1 MSICPDYYTLNQL
14 LTNRLFRIPDYQRVY
29 SWQDQHRGAMFN
41 DIRSLRNMPA
51 DSFHFMA
58 TVVEVKRHETKIVD
72 KVYDHIEIVDGQQ
85 RITTL
90 VLLIKAIEQGLRCEI
105 PDENESAKELQEL
118 LVKEDEA
125 SLILL
130 QTNHD
135 RSQYFTDFLK
145 SGGYPSVD
153 EATTLADRE
162 LLKAI
167 EDCESFLKEWN
178 DLIELLEIIK
188 HNLTFVYYEIDY
200 KPAVYTVFETLNDRG
215 LDVSWLDKLKTRL
228 MWVAF
233 TNNHGNND
241 EHIDT
246 LQDIWGCIYAA
257 IGLNQD
263 LIKEALTFGAVLISS
278 DIVRR
283 SISEKKAVSYFVE
296 RCDNTISGALEI
308 SRWILRVTE
317 AFTKFLDQMSS
328 KGAVTKIT
336 HARLL
341 GLAITMRDCSPEER
355 KKLFE
360 AWEKATFRIFGLCR
374 TDGRK
379 EKSKYVS
386 LAWKTVNATELDGD
400 EILTQIQKLDA
411 GYSVDKTLIE
421 NRNCYRNWEEQLRY
435 LLFRYEEYL
444 TEQQGRTISDKE
456 WELIWNATASR
467 SIEHILPQSKS
478 SQVADQEGV
487 FVHRLGNLLLLP
499 LDINSELGNEEP
511 KKKASR
517 YQETGFLMAAEVAK
531 TINKKREWGVE
542 QIEERE
548 QKLIEWI
555 CEEWS

>member
-1 MSICPDYYTLNQL
+1 MSICTDYYTLNQL

-29 SWQDQHRGAMFN
+29 SWRDQHRDAMFD
-41 DIRSLRNMPA
+41 DIRGLRSMP
-51 DSFHFMA
+51 DDNFHFMA
-58 TVVEVKRHETKIVD
+58 TVVGVKSCEKKIVD
-72 KVYDHIEIVDGQQ
+72 EIYDHIEIVDGQQ

-90 VLLIKAIEQGLRCEI
+90 VLLIKAIEQGLRREV
-105 PDENESAKELQEL
+105 PDENERAKELQKL
-118 LVKEDEA
+118 LVKGDEA

-135 RSQYFTDFLK
+135 RSQYFADFLK
-145 SGGYPSVD
+145 SGGHPSVD
-153 EATTLADRE
+153 DATTLADRE

-188 HNLTFVYYEIDY
+188 HKLTFVYHEIDH

-233 TNNHGNND
+233 TNNQGNNA

-246 LQDIWGCIYAA
+246 LQDIWGRIYAT
-257 IGLNQD
+257 IGLSQD
-263 LIKEALTFGAVLISS
+263 LSKEALTFGAVLISS
-278 DIVRR
+278 DIVRK
-283 SISEKKAVSYFVE
+283 SISEKKAVNSFVE
-296 RCDNTISGALEI
+296 RCDNTISGSLEI
-308 SRWILRVTE
+308 SRWILKVTE

-328 KGAVTKIT
+328 KGAVTRIS

-341 GLAITMRDCSPEER
+341 GLAITMRDCSPEEK
-355 KKLFE
+355 KKLFD

-374 TDGRK
+374 TDARK

-386 LAWKTVNATELDGD
+386 LAWETVNARELDVD
-400 EILTQIQKLDA
+400 EILTRIQELDA
-411 GYSVDKTLIE
+411 DYSVDKTLIE

-444 TEQQGRTISDKE
+444 TEQQGRTISDRE
-456 WELIWNATASR
+456 WELVWNATASR

-478 SQVADQEGV
+478 SRVANQ
-487 FVHRLGNLLLLP
+487 VHRLGNLLLLP

-511 KKKASR
+511 KEKASR

-531 TINKKREWGVE
+531 TINEKREWGVE

-548 QKLIEWI
+548 QKLIKWI
-555 CEEWS
+555 CEEWG